1 MPSRMSCVDS
11 LAKRLAKA
19 TSVVVTV
26 NVWVSVWL
34 SISEVARSLVSRLK
48 WALALMGPS
57 STASAV
63 TPY

>member
-34 SISEVARSLVSRLK
+34 SISEVAWPLASRL
-48 WALALMGPS
+48 
-57 STASAV
+57 
-63 TPY
+63 